1 MMTILRKSRHS
12 LKKFQFM
19 SEMFLKVVTV
29 TGLVVIHLIMDPLHL
44 CDGLVSE
51 NLPKGEGFISAA

>member
-29 TGLVVIHLIMDPLHL
+29 TRLVVIHLIMQRLR
-44 CDGLVSE
+44 V
-51 NLPKGEGFISAA
+51 